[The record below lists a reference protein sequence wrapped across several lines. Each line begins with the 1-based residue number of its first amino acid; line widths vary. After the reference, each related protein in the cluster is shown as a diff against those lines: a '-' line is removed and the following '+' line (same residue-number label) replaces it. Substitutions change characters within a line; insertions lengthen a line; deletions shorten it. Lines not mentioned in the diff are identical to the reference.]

1 MNRSKR
7 VENGLYI
14 AGWCLLAIAAVAALT
29 EKITGLDILSC
40 LPQCAFHTLTGLSCP
55 GCGGT
60 RAVRALLQGKLLQSF
75 CYHPIVPY
83 AAALGIWFMLS
94 QTIERLSRG
103 RWRIGLRFRESY
115 LWIALGILVL
125 NVLLKNI
132 FSLFA

>member
-29 EKITGLDILSC
+29 EKITGQDILSR
-40 LPQCAFHTLTGLSCP
+40 LPQCAFHTLTGLYCP

-75 CYHPIVPY
+75 RYHPIVPY
-83 AAALGIWFMLS
+83 AAGLGTWFMLS

-103 RWRIGLRFRESY
+103 HWRIGLRFRESY
-115 LWIALGILVL
+115 LWIALGILVI

-132 FSLFA
+132 FILFA